1 MMTRGIKRG
10 RRRPL
15 ALAAS
20 VATLAALVWGTGL
33 FAFAAA
39 IPSQVTDTTTRTD
52 AIVVLTGGSR
62 RLGTGL
68 ELLSGEKARKM
79 FVSGVYR
86 GVDVAKLLELSKATP
101 EEFECCV
108 SIGHSADNTAGN
120 AKETAAWLKG
130 QGFRSLRLV
139 TSGYHMPRALL
150 EFRHVLGDAELV
162 LHPVFTENV
171 KQDRWWAWPGTSSL
185 IVSEYNKYLIAW
197 TRHLTDRLL
206 ADDGAP

>member
-1 MMTRGIKRG
+1 MMTRGLKRG
-10 RRRPL
+10 RGRSL

-20 VATLAALVWGTGL
+20 AAVLGALAWGAGL

-39 IPSQVTDTTTRTD
+39 IPSTVEDTTTRTE
-52 AIVVLTGGSR
+52 AIVVLTGGSG
-62 RLGTGL
+62 RLGTGF
-68 ELLSGEKARKM
+68 ELLSGKKARKM

-86 GVDVAKLLELSKATP
+86 GVDVDKLLELSKATP
-101 EEFECCV
+101 AEFECCV

-120 AKETAAWLKG
+120 AEETSAWLKG

-150 EFRHVLGDAELV
+150 EFRHVLGDAKLV
-162 LHPVFTENV
+162 PHPVFSDNV

-197 TRHLTDRLL
+197 TRHLAEGLL
-206 ADDGAP
+206 RGDGGP

>member
-1 MMTRGIKRG
+1 MITRGIKRG
-10 RRRPL
+10 RRRFL

-20 VATLAALVWGTGL
+20 AAVLSALAWGAGL

-39 IPSQVTDTTTRTD
+39 IPSVVADTTTRTD

-139 TSGYHMPRALL
+139 TSGYHMPRARL
-150 EFRHVLGDAELV
+150 EFRHVLRDAELV
-162 LHPVFTENV
+162 PHPVFTDNV

-197 TRHLTDRLL
+197 TRQL
-206 ADDGAP
+206 ADRFFAGDRAP

>member
-1 MMTRGIKRG
+1 MMTRRIKRG
-10 RRRPL
+10 RRRSL

-20 VATLAALVWGTGL
+20 VAALAALAWGAGL

-39 IPSQVTDTTTRTD
+39 IPSVVADTTTRTD

-62 RLGTGL
+62 RLDTGL

-86 GVDVAKLLELSKATP
+86 GIDVAKLLELSKATP

-108 SIGHSADNTAGN
+108 SIGHRADNTAGN

-130 QGFRSLRLV
+130 QGLRSLRLV

-150 EFRHVLGDAELV
+150 EFRHILPGAELV
-162 LHPVFTENV
+162 LHPVFTEIV

-197 TRHLTDRLL
+197 TRHLGDRLL
-206 ADDGAP
+206 AGDGAP

>member
-1 MMTRGIKRG
+1 MARGLKRG
-10 RRRPL
+10 RRRIL
-15 ALAAS
+15 TLAAS
-20 VATLAALVWGTGL
+20 VVALGALAWGGGL

-39 IPSQVTDTTTRTD
+39 IPSVVADTTTRTE
-52 AIVVLTGGSR
+52 AIVVLTGGSG
-62 RLGTGL
+62 RLSTGL
-68 ELLSGEKARKM
+68 ELLSGEKARKL

-86 GVDVAKLLELSKATP
+86 GLDVAKLLELSKATP

-162 LHPVFTENV
+162 IHPVFSDNV

-185 IVSEYNKYLIAW
+185 IVSEYNKFLIAW
-197 TRHLTDRLL
+197 TRHLADRLL
-206 ADDGAP
+206 GGDAAP